1 MNMSGF
7 VYMMASRRNGTIYI
21 GSTSNLVQR
30 VWQHRRGLI
39 DGFTKE
45 QGCTLLVWFEAHE
58 SIYSARGR
66 EVQMKEWQRA
76 WKVRRIEDMNPSWDD
91 LFPTLI

>member
-1 MNMSGF
+1 VCPGAN
-7 VYMMASRRNGTIYI
+7 RRYGTIYV
-21 GSTSNLVQR
+21 GSTSNLIQR
-30 VWQHRRGLI
+30 VWQHRNGLI
-39 DGFTKE
+39 EGFTKE
-45 QGCTLLVWFEAHE
+45 HDCTLLVWFEEHA

-76 WKVRRIEDMNPSWDD
+76 WKIKRIEELNPSWED